1 MSDPATKAA
10 AAWIMQHCPDLS
22 VLNTSED
29 YADDGGRWLIYE
41 RNTNPEPT
49 HYTHAEL
56 REFARSK
63 GWEENNE
70 KL

>member
-1 MSDPATKAA
+1 MTDHATLSAA
-10 AAWIMQHCPDLS
+10 YWIMEHCPDLS
-22 VLNTSED
+22 VLNTS
-29 YADDGGRWLIYE
+29 ADHAGTVGRWLIYE

>member
-1 MSDPATKAA
+1 MTDPATKAA

-22 VLNTSED
+22 VLNASPVRNCVE
-29 YADDGGRWLIYE
+29 GRWLIYE

-63 GWEENNE
+63 GWEE
-70 KL
+70 